1 MSENSSATPCA
12 NVITDFLIITSDS
25 GRLTIV
31 EYLPNKNRWVQVH
44 LETFG
49 KSGVRRVIP
58 GEYLA
63 TDPKGRACIIASI
76 EKNKLVYVLNRN
88 AQQKLTISSPLE
100 AHKAQTLVYS
110 VIGLDVGYENPV
122 FAVLEVDYAEADQD
136 ATGQAYTSIEKQ
148 LVYYE
153 LDLGLNHVVRKWS
166 DTVDRTAN
174 LLIQV
179 PGGQDGPSGVLVCG
193 EETITYVH
201 DSQTTLRVAVPRRA
215 GKTENPNR
223 KRYIVSGISYKIRQG
238 FFFLVQ
244 SEDGDIFKVWFRTST
259 SDSGLQVEEMFI
271 KYFDTVP
278 VTSSLCIL
286 RLGYLFVPSETGD
299 HRLYAFEKLAE
310 DDGEEE
316 FSSERFSIGED
327 YDPIYFHLRENTNL
341 SLAQDVESL
350 NPLIS
355 SKVTN
360 LTDEDAPQIY
370 TISGTGARS
379 SFKTIRHGLQV
390 NELVDSELPDPPISV
405 WTVKTRADDQF
416 DSYIVLSFSN
426 ATLVLKIGENV
437 EEATDTGLE
446 TKTQTIGVQQMGDDR
461 VVQIHTRGI
470 KIIAPDTTSS
480 EWQCPTHRTIVAV
493 ASNNRQISIALS
505 SGEIVY
511 FEMDDE
517 GGLNEWEER
526 QQMEGTVTCL
536 SMGEALPGRQLSDFL
551 AIGCDDQTVRVLSL
565 REDNRLGSL
574 SVQALTSSPTAL
586 NIIAMAD
593 SSSGGTTLYLH
604 IGLFSGVYIRTVI
617 DEISGNLSDT
627 RTRFL
632 GPKPVKISQVSING
646 RAAALA
652 LSSRSWLA
660 YTEEHTNVFQL
671 APLHYVPLEWAWNF
685 GSEICPEGIV
695 AVQGKHLR
703 YVSLYFLCNRFSYD
717 DIPFSLNSCLKLMR
731 TQIKFPIVPT
741 DNQQPLLS
749 NPLYLWKA

>member
-1 MSENSSATPCA
+1 M
-12 NVITDFLIITSDS
+12 V
-25 GRLTIV
+25 
-31 EYLPNKNRWVQVH
+31 
-44 LETFG
+44 
-49 KSGVRRVIP
+49 
-58 GEYLA
+58 
-63 TDPKGRACIIASI
+63 ASI
-76 EKNKLVYVLNRN
+76 EKMKLVYVLNRN
-88 AQQKLTISSPLE
+88 AAQKLTISSPLE
-100 AHKAQTLVYS
+100 AHKPQALVYS
-110 VIGLDVGYENPV
+110 LIGLDVGYENPV
-122 FAVLEVDYAEADQD
+122 FAILEVDYSESDLDSTGEAY
-136 ATGQAYTSIEKQ
+136 ANFEKH

-153 LDLGLNHVVRKWS
+153 LDLGLNHVIRKWEE
-166 DTVDRTAN
+166 TVDKTAN

-201 DSQTTLRVAVPRRA
+201 NSQPTLRVAVPRRA

-223 KRYIVSGISYKIRQG
+223 KRYIVSGISYKIRNG

-259 SDSGLQVEEMFI
+259 EGGLQVEEMFI

-278 VTSSLCIL
+278 VASSLCIL
-286 RLGYLFVPSETGD
+286 RLGYLFVPTETGD
-299 HRLYAFEKLAE
+299 HRLYAFDKLAE
-310 DDGEEE
+310 DDDEEE
-316 FSSERFSIGED
+316 FSSERFPIGEV
-327 YDPIYFHLRENTNL
+327 YDPVYFHLRENTNI
-341 SLAQDVESL
+341 SIAQYVESL

-355 SKVTN
+355 SKVMN
-360 LTDEDAPQIY
+360 LTEEDAPQIY
-370 TISGTGARS
+370 TISGSGARS

-390 NELVDSELPDPPISV
+390 SELVDSELPDPPIQV
-405 WTVKTRADDQF
+405 WTTKLRVDDEH

-437 EEATDTGLE
+437 EEATDTGFE
-446 TKTQTIGVQQMGDDR
+446 TKTQTIGVQQMAEDR

-470 KIIAPDTTSS
+470 KIVASDGTVTDWEPPAP
-480 EWQCPTHRTIVAV
+480 RTIVAV
-493 ASNNRQISIALS
+493 ASNNRQITIALS
-505 SGEIVY
+505 SGVIVY

-517 GGLNEWEER
+517 GALNEWEER

-536 SMGEALPGRQLSDFL
+536 SMGDALPGRQLSDFL
-551 AIGCDDQTVRVLSL
+551 AIGCDDHTVRVLSL

-604 IGLFSGVYIRTVI
+604 IGLYSGVYIRTVI

-632 GPKPVKISQVSING
+632 GPRPVKISQVTIKG
-646 RAAALA
+646 RPAALA

-685 GSEICPEGIV
+685 QSEICPEGIV

-703 YVSLYFLCNRFSYD
+703 
-717 DIPFSLNSCLKLMR
+717 
-731 TQIKFPIVPT
+731 
-741 DNQQPLLS
+741 
-749 NPLYLWKA
+749 